1 MNRSRHAFTL
11 AELVI
16 AMLVFSM
23 VSVGLFSFASASLRL
38 VGRNL
43 ATNHSHESMRI
54 SGQTLLNEL
63 HDSASAFRL
72 VDFDGTNYTD
82 SSPTVSADQD
92 AYTKQYASSRANGVR
107 FRAKSGG
114 PYQLTANTT
123 STSTTLT
130 FNFSVGGKLP
140 YLPHVGDKVVLPLV
154 AKEFDITK
162 VTPDPFTDT
171 TTATRVITITDGTA
185 SFGGVGY
192 AFDTTTTG
200 NLTTGYFY
208 REVAFTV
215 YNNELRYHAEYNGT
229 KKSNY
234 TVVRD
239 KITSPKPFALLY
251 STSTSTTTDGLNL
264 RLSLEYYDTNYSA
277 RKFTAGTITL
287 QATVPPRVRPPLVS
301 STNAS

>member
-11 AELVI
+11 TELVVS
-16 AMLVFSM
+16 MLVFSM

-38 VGRNL
+38 VGRNM

-54 SGQTLLNEL
+54 SGQTLLNDL

-72 VDFDGTNYTD
+72 IDFDGTNYAD

-107 FRAKSGG
+107 FRAKAGG
-114 PYQLTANTT
+114 PYQLTADVT

-140 YLPHVGDKVVLPLV
+140 Y
-154 AKEFDITK
+154 
-162 VTPDPFTDT
+162 
-171 TTATRVITITDGTA
+171 
-185 SFGGVGY
+185 
-192 AFDTTTTG
+192 
-200 NLTTGYFY
+200 

-215 YNNELRYHAEYNGT
+215 YNNELRYHSEYNGT
-229 KKSNY
+229 SKSKY

-239 KITSPKPFALLY
+239 KVTSPKPFSLLY
-251 STSTSTTTDGLNL
+251 PTSSSTTTDGLNL

-287 QATVPPRVRPPLVS
+287 QATVPPRVRPPLIS